1 MMYVS
6 RQDINHVD
14 HILNDNSNYNI
25 GAADIGDSR
34 FPFIQAY
41 LIDKLHLEE
50 DDAEAVAHFFAQN
63 YRLIRTEHLG
73 LLEETEVEDAI
84 KSCGLL
90 VIPARLLR
98 LAWKASRELVQLPVS
113 AAQTIP
119 PEPEAAVARD
129 VSPSSSPA
137 SHPQLSELKDRQQ
150 DSSSKSEKS
159 FKIESPDESSEQVF
173 RMGFVHSVSRVLLF
187 LVVGYDFK

>member
-6 RQDINHVD
+6 RQNINHVD
-14 HILNDNSNYNI
+14 HISSGISHYNI
-25 GAADIGDSR
+25 GAADLADSR

-84 KSCGLL
+84 KSCELL
-90 VIPARLLR
+90 IIPARLLR
-98 LAWKASRELVQLPVS
+98 LAWKASREPVQLPVS

-129 VSPSSSPA
+129 VSPPA
-137 SHPQLSELKDRQQ
+137 SRPHLSELKDRQQ
-150 DSSSKSEKS
+150 DSSSKPEKS
-159 FKIESPDESSEQVF
+159 LKIESPDESEQVF
-173 RMGFVHSVSRVLLF
+173 RMGFVHSVSKFPSLF
-187 LVVGYDFK
+187 LVVCHGF